1 MSLILLIWSSLNEI
15 RSYKG
20 IPHEKK
26 KPKQNKVG
34 LLGLQHVCL
43 LSLLRDLQSRFSS
56 DRTVIGSSASPSP
69 HQHAADPTE
78 EATERITYY
87 LMSMRP
93 PEATAKDRTP
103 QSGQTA
109 AQQGAQPAEN
119 PARRSPRLDLEA
131 GVHKDLPFGPMS
143 TCTMS
148 QCDVESTWSDWS
160 LKSGSTLNTR
170 DEAAYRDGLSAL
182 DTSIA
187 NLLKSI
193 QLDHNRMCS

>member
-1 MSLILLIWSSLNEI
+1 M
-15 RSYKG
+15 
-20 IPHEKK
+20 KK

-34 LLGLQHVCL
+34 LLGLQHVWDPSVIVCL

-56 DRTVIGSSASPSP
+56 DRTVNGSSVSPSP
-69 HQHAADPTE
+69 HQHTADPTE

-103 QSGQTA
+103 QNGQTTVL
-109 AQQGAQPAEN
+109 QGAQPAEN
-119 PARRSPRLDLEA
+119 SARCSPCLDLEP

>member
-1 MSLILLIWSSLNEI
+1 M
-15 RSYKG
+15 
-20 IPHEKK
+20 KK
-26 KPKQNKVG
+26 KTKQNKVG
-34 LLGLQHVCL
+34 LLGLKHVWDPSVIVCL

-56 DRTVIGSSASPSP
+56 DRTVNGSSVSPSK
-69 HQHAADPTE
+69 HQHTADPTE

-103 QSGQTA
+103 QNGQTA
-109 AQQGAQPAEN
+109 VQQGAQPAEN
-119 PARRSPRLDLEA
+119 SARRSPRLDLDLDLEP
-131 GVHKDLPFGPMS
+131 GVRKDLPFGPMS

>member
-1 MSLILLIWSSLNEI
+1 MCETLL
-15 RSYKG
+15 
-20 IPHEKK
+20 
-26 KPKQNKVG
+26 
-34 LLGLQHVCL
+34 L
-43 LSLLRDLQSRFSS
+43 LSVFSPLRDLQSRFSS
-56 DRTVIGSSASPSP
+56 DRTVNGSSASPRP

-103 QSGQTA
+103 QNGQTA

-148 QCDVESTWSDWS
+148 QCDVESTCSDWS